1 MRPPNRNPLNPPS
14 LEADGMQGADASTGQ
29 GASGFEHTAA
39 TADPLLR
46 LGVMFALK
54 GCDALTDTPATGI
67 PEACDCIE
75 AAAHHLAL
83 SAEFFHAVKSAREES
98 P

>member
-1 MRPPNRNPLNPPS
+1 
-14 LEADGMQGADASTGQ
+14 MQGADASTDQ

-39 TADPLLR
+39 SADALLR

-54 GCDALTDTPATGI
+54 GCDALALLTDTPEPGI

-75 AAAHHLAL
+75 AAAHHLAY
-83 SAEFFHAVKSAREES
+83 SAEFSDAVKGARGET